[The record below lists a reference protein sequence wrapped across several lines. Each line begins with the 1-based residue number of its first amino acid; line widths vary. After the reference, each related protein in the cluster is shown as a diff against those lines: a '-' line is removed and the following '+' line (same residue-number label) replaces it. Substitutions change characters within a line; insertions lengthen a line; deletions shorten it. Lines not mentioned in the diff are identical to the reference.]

1 MIWFC
6 EAKTFRRKIVTKP
19 SKAWIFSMAENN
31 DTLKSSTMKVFGSV
45 RQTVLD
51 RCSWYSPFL
60 SIDFFATGKI
70 LKHSTEGLLH
80 ETFQHYE
87 TTNFSPKVLTSPL
100 HTLIYTFS
108 ISEINER
115 LKGSP
120 TAFFGTV
127 GQNFFEGTLDTSP
140 HLLSINFSATR
151 KILRHS
157 TEGFLYKMLLYCE
170 TKSFRRKIVT

>member
-1 MIWFC
+1 MLLRVMSRFFVPI
-6 EAKTFRRKIVTKP
+6 
-19 SKAWIFSMAENN
+19 
-31 DTLKSSTMKVFGSV
+31 
-45 RQTVLD
+45 
-51 RCSWYSPFL
+51 L

-70 LKHSTEGLLH
+70 LKHSTEGLLY
-80 ETFQHYE
+80 ERFQHYE
-87 TTNFSPKVLTSPL
+87 TTNFSTKILTSPL

-127 GQNFFEGTLDTSP
+127 GQNFFEGTLDISP
-140 HLLSINFSATR
+140 HLLSSNFSATR

-157 TEGFLYKMLLYCE
+157 TEGSSTKSFCTVRRNFSKENLDTSPSLLSQNFSTTRKFLKHSTERFLYKMLLYCE
-170 TKSFRRKIVT
+170 TKSLRRKIVT